1 MYAQQYRQPP
11 KDYGGTAMQPKEQVK
26 QPEPEPERTE
36 IAPSPARLLP
46 SIGTDEILIAVIIF
60 IVISGGWEKNSLV
73 LLALIF
79 ILL

>member
-11 KDYGGTAMQPKEQVK
+11 KDYGGTAIQPKEQIK
-26 QPEPEPERTE
+26 QPEPEEE
-36 IAPSPARLLP
+36 IPAAGRLLS

-60 IVISGGWEKNSLV
+60 IVISGGWEKNALV
-73 LLALIF
+73 IMALIF

>member
-11 KDYGGTAMQPKEQVK
+11 KDYCGTAMQPKELIK
-26 QPEPEPERTE
+26 QPEPEPE
-36 IAPSPARLLP
+36 APVTPRFLS

-60 IVISGGWEKNSLV
+60 IVISGGWEKNALV
-73 LLALIF
+73 IMALGF

>member
-11 KDYGGTAMQPKEQVK
+11 KDYCGTAMQPKEQIKQSEPVK
-26 QPEPEPERTE
+26 E
-36 IAPSPARLLP
+36 APAPGRLLS

-60 IVISGGWEKNSLV
+60 IVISGGWEKNALV
-73 LLALIF
+73 IMALIF

>member
-11 KDYGGTAMQPKEQVK
+11 KDYGGTAILPKEQTK
-26 QPEPEPERTE
+26 QPGPAERE
-36 IAPSPARLLP
+36 APAPPRLLS

-60 IVISGGWEKNSLV
+60 IVISGGWEKNALV
-73 LLALIF
+73 IMALIF

>member
-26 QPEPEPERTE
+26 EPEPAETDLQ
-36 IAPSPARLLP
+36 PLRLP
-46 SIGTDEILIAVIIF
+46 FSVGTDEILIAVIIF
-60 IVISGGWEKNSLV
+60 IVISSGGWEKNALLLMALV
-73 LLALIF
+73 F